1 MMEFP
6 PSLFPQPPLATE
18 EVELV
23 RQVKAA
29 AREFAGR
36 AAEYDRSRAFPSDN
50 IARINELG
58 LNRMF
63 LPAEYGGYPLSYAA
77 YLACLMTISE
87 ACASTGLIWATNFH
101 ALSPVVDFGTDDQ
114 KRRFL
119 VPVAKGALASLAITE
134 ASSGSHATGM
144 RTRFRPDGD
153 DIVVDGEK
161 VFITSGDVSSVF
173 LVFGKWSELGDGKAA
188 ISALLVEAGTP
199 GFEVVRRERTMGHR
213 ASHTTALSFRG
224 CRVPRA
230 NLLLSPGDGVRVLL
244 AALNK
249 SRPSVAAHALAIA
262 RAALSDLVAYA
273 GERVVG
279 GKRLIEHQGNRFTIA
294 ELAADLAMC
303 EAMLWNVAA
312 RVGAGATD
320 IGLASAALKMRAG
333 DLAVRAALEAI
344 QMHGGYG
351 YLEDMRAE
359 RLLRDAKL
367 MQIGEGAAEALKDF
381 IGRAFMGGPAARRE
395 AGA

>member
-1 MMEFP
+1 MEFP
-6 PSLFPQPPLATE
+6 ASLIPRPPLAPE
-18 EVELV
+18 EVEIV
-23 RQVKAA
+23 RQVEAA
-29 AREFAGR
+29 AREFETR
-36 AAEYDRSRAFPSDN
+36 APEYDRSREFPSDN

-63 LPAEYGGYPLSYAA
+63 LPAECGGYPLSYST
-77 YLACLMTISE
+77 YLTCLMAISE

-101 ALSPVVDFGTDDQ
+101 AMSPVVDFGTDEQ
-114 KRRFL
+114 RRRFL
-119 VPVAKGALASLAITE
+119 TPIAEGALASLAITE
-134 ASSGSHATGM
+134 TNSGSNATSM

-153 DIVVDGEK
+153 DIIIDGEK

-188 ISALLVEAGTP
+188 ISALLVEANTP

-230 NLLLSPGDGVRVLL
+230 NLLLSPGDGVRILL

-249 SRPSVAAHALAIA
+249 SRPSVAAHALAIT

-273 GERVVG
+273 RERVVG

-294 ELAADLAMC
+294 ELTADLAMC

-312 RVGAGATD
+312 RIDAGATD

-344 QMHGGYG
+344 QIHGGYG
-351 YLEDMRAE
+351 YLEDVRAE

-381 IGRAFMGGPAARRE
+381 IGRAFMGREVAKPE